1 MYYFSYL
8 YSGAQADDEL
18 SCQMIDRLKIDTAG
32 NDTAGND
39 TAGNDTAGNETA
51 GNETAGNDTAGNET
65 AGNETRMDVRSG
77 GCDMIWNWSLIGGC
91 EVASFPGSTTSECKF
106 WRGEPGIFSHVSM
119 T

>member
-8 YSGAQADDEL
+8 YSGTQADDEL

-32 NDTAGND
+32 NDTAGN
-39 TAGNDTAGNETA
+39 ETA
-51 GNETAGNDTAGNET
+51 GNETAGNET

-77 GCDMIWNWSLIGGC
+77 GCWNWSLIGGC

-106 WRGEPGIFSHVSM
+106 WRGEPGILSHVSM

>member
-18 SCQMIDRLKIDTAG
+18 SCQMIDRLRI
-32 NDTAGND
+32 
-39 TAGNDTAGNETA
+39 DTAGNET
-51 GNETAGNDTAGNET
+51 
-65 AGNETRMDVRSG
+65 RIDVMSG

-106 WRGEPGIFSHVSM
+106 WRREPGVFSHMSM

>member
-8 YSGAQADDEL
+8 YSGTQADDEL
-18 SCQMIDRLKIDTAG
+18 SCQMIDRPKI
-32 NDTAGND
+32 D

-51 GNETAGNDTAGNET
+51 GNEIAGNET
-65 AGNETRMDVRSG
+65 AGSETRMDVRSS
-77 GCDMIWNWSLIGGC
+77 GCDMNWHWSLIGGC